1 MKSQRVQLFHCL
13 IVPSRAGT
21 ESMKVKAL
29 GRLRNEWGFS
39 SDKLAL
45 LSLEREI
52 AGETIETELS
62 QVKGTACVAW
72 SVLF

>member
-1 MKSQRVQLFHCL
+1 MKSQRVQLFHFL

-21 ESMKVKAL
+21 GSMKVKAL

-39 SDKLAL
+39 SDKPAL